1 MQKLLL
7 CAGLAGGIVVGV
19 LVGRGRAAREPVS
32 GADTPP
38 PVLALVPQ
46 LISAMDSDRLE
57 ERALAARRLRRLTG
71 LRFGFDAYSG
81 DDAARQAALDRWR
94 AWWAGARLISPDEWL
109 SDALRDPEYPF
120 RAEAAVALGERAA
133 ALRGRARTTAVEAL
147 LAYGI
152 CDSDVK
158 VRRAAARALA
168 GFDRPGTA
176 PALRILLYDSDYQ
189 VRLAAANALAS
200 MRRSGGAAV
209 LAAAIDDLS
218 EPTLLQT
225 AALASLAV
233 GDRANAA
240 RALARLLEKGD
251 DTYKMWALIRVGE
264 YRMVVLRPLLERLAE
279 AKDEVGERAAKV
291 LRSLEGSEK

>member
-1 MQKLLL
+1 
-7 CAGLAGGIVVGV
+7 
-19 LVGRGRAAREPVS
+19 
-32 GADTPP
+32 
-38 PVLALVPQ
+38 
-46 LISAMDSDRLE
+46 
-57 ERALAARRLRRLTG
+57 
-71 LRFGFDAYSG
+71 
-81 DDAARQAALDRWR
+81 
-94 AWWAGARLISPDEWL
+94 
-109 SDALRDPEYPF
+109 
-120 RAEAAVALGERAA
+120 
-133 ALRGRARTTAVEAL
+133 
-147 LAYGI
+147 
-152 CDSDVK
+152 
-158 VRRAAARALA
+158 
-168 GFDRPGTA
+168 
-176 PALRILLYDSDYQ
+176 
-189 VRLAAANALAS
+189 

-218 EPTLLQT
+218 EPTLLQA